1 MIMEREEIISRIQDI
16 ARDIFED
23 DTLIINDTTTANDVE
38 AWDSLTHLSLM
49 NELEVEFKVEF
60 TLDEISKSKCI
71 GELVDAVLK
80 HIA

>member
-1 MIMEREEIISRIQDI
+1 MEREEIISRIQDI

>member
-1 MIMEREEIISRIQDI
+1 MEREEIISRIQDI

-23 DTLIINDTTTANDVE
+23 DTLIISDATTANDVE

-49 NELEVEFKVEF
+49 NELEVEFEIEF

>member
-1 MIMEREEIISRIQDI
+1 M
-16 ARDIFED
+16 
-23 DTLIINDTTTANDVE
+23 IINDTTTANDVE

-71 GELVDAVLK
+71 GELVDAVLSVAPLALNDFLRDRSQ
-80 HIA
+80 ISDG